1 MVCYFAPSFFFIMSF
16 GRSCLLLASEKSTDS
31 LSCSASKSW
40 VHFADGVTDF
50 QDGHSLASMFTPGGG
65 GFARFHGDSIS
76 GSLDGDSFVVS
87 DAGVFK
93 GVLVLQVSWVF
104 AQLKS
109 SALSGFDQES
119 VVLSNDGPDDGLRHI
134 FCCSKLL

>member
-1 MVCYFAPSFFFIMSF
+1 MSF
-16 GRSCLLLASEKSTDS
+16 QLFVYSN
-31 LSCSASKSW
+31 LS
-40 VHFADGVTDF
+40 
-50 QDGHSLASMFTPGGG
+50 
-65 GFARFHGDSIS
+65 
-76 GSLDGDSFVVS
+76 
-87 DAGVFK
+87 VFK

-134 FCCSKLL
+134 FCCSKLLKNGKNGYNCSKCVFIRCQFSVECFVILIC